1 MLRRDIE
8 TLVAKLARV
17 EGLKDLAL
25 TTNAYN
31 LAERAAGLKAAGLD
45 RVTVSLDS
53 LKRASFTEMTGVDM
67 LSRVLEGIRA
77 AQRVGLTPVKVNAVI
92 VRGHNE
98 GEVADMAAFAR
109 EHGVH
114 MRFIEY
120 MPLDSGHGWS
130 RERVVS
136 GAEIRAAINERFLL
150 VAKRGERGS
159 ETATRYRFADGAPGE
174 IGIIAPVTEPF
185 CGACSRVRLTAD
197 GQIRTC
203 LFSKVEQLCATFSAP
218 APPAELADYLRV
230 GRQPEGAAPLHQRDL
245 LRTARAHDEP
255 HRRLTFQVLTHAS
268 AATYGALRS
277 ESYRAALE
285 PSFTAPEVTSL
296 ARDAERLAR
305 HDFVRVVADYVLVG
319 LVDFAPR
326 DAVVLAYL
334 AERVA
339 GLDRVGLA
347 AATARAAADLDVHDE
362 VARAHVG
369 VYAIVLVPE
378 LLLRLLAR
386 RGAGDVEHV
395 ALFRDL

>member
-1 MLRRDIE
+1 LTTTLKDSYGRAIRDLRVSVTDRCNFRCFYCLPHGAPEETAPKEQLLTYEEIELAVSVFASLGVEKVRLTGGEPMLRRDIE

-17 EGLKDLAL
+17 PGVKDLAL

-53 LKRASFTEMTGVDM
+53 LRRAAFAEMTGVDM
-67 LSRVLEGIRA
+67 LSRVLEGLRA

-98 GEVADMAAFAR
+98 EEVADMAAFAR

-130 RERVVS
+130 RASVVS
-136 GAEIRAAINERFLL
+136 GAEIRTRINERFLL
-150 VAKRGERGS
+150 VAKRVERGS

-203 LFSKVEQLCATFSAP
+203 LFSKTEHSLRDVIRSGAT
-218 APPAELADYLRV
+218 R
-230 GRQPEGAAPLHQRDL
+230 
-245 LRTARAHDEP
+245 ARI
-255 HRRLTFQVLTHAS
+255 
-268 AATYGALRS
+268 
-277 ESYRAALE
+277 
-285 PSFTAPEVTSL
+285 
-296 ARDAERLAR
+296 
-305 HDFVRVVADYVLVG
+305 
-319 LVDFAPR
+319 
-326 DAVVLAYL
+326 
-334 AERVA
+334 A
-339 GLDRVGLA
+339 G
-347 AATARAAADLDVHDE
+347 
-362 VARAHVG
+362 
-369 VYAIVLVPE
+369 YIQS
-378 LLLRLLAR
+378 
-386 RGAGDVEHV
+386 V
-395 ALFRDL
+395 ALQKEPRHYINETYFEQPARTMSLIGG